1 MKKKYTR
8 ILYPVVALLI
18 FSMLICL
25 ERFGV
30 IRTSTKTSS
39 PDLTM
44 TGFSDEVSTT
54 AECLLLTSSQADA
67 TDQNALSEMEFVLD
81 NMKVS
86 YEVYNVDDGSYT
98 NELKKFSKAVITVQD
113 WDFLGTGITA
123 VQSWVNN
130 GGSLMN
136 CVQPERTA
144 NFNAMTAQIG
154 IASISDEM
162 TTVNGLKPAAGFMI
176 GADGNTSFSI
186 GDGEENPGDV
196 FYEVTLDDSS
206 VVHVG
211 TDDGHTQFLWERS
224 YGNGKYIL
232 LNDPM
237 GDRHNRG
244 FLCAAYTCMS
254 DDYLWPVIEA
264 SSYYLDDFPSPV
276 PGGDSEYITRDYGV
290 DTATFYSNI
299 WWPQQLAW
307 ENKYGIKHTGLIIE
321 KYSDTV
327 ASPFDRTED
336 TTQFTTFGNM
346 LLNNGGELGFHGYNH
361 QPLCLEG
368 SDEDMQYG
376 TYKLWPSEADMEASL
391 KELSAFSTELFPNT
405 NFTVYVPPSNI
416 CSDTGIDAIANA
428 LPGIKVLASSYL
440 VDATGK
446 TYTQEFGIDANG
458 MITTPRIVSGCDID
472 DYSKMTELSELN
484 FQFVQ
489 SHFMHP
495 DDCLDADRG
504 AAEGWAAL
512 SAKFTSYLDWIH
524 TSAPQLKEST
534 GSEMGEA
541 VLKYTKLNVNR
552 TETDDAITANIGGFR
567 NDCYFMLRMSD
578 QKPGAL
584 EGCTVEQVTDD
595 LYLVH
600 ATSSTITIHKTNK

>member
-1 MKKKYTR
+1 MRKKYIR
-8 ILYPVVALLI
+8 ILYPVIALLV
-18 FSMLICL
+18 FSMIICL

-44 TGFSDEVSTT
+44 TGFSDALSVSP
-54 AECLLLTSSQADA
+54 ECILLTSSKADS
-67 TDQNALSEMEFVLD
+67 TDQSSLSEMEFVLD

-86 YEVYNVDDGSYT
+86 YEVYDVDDGSYVT
-98 NELKKFSKAVITVQD
+98 ELQKFKKAVITVQD
-113 WDFLGTGITA
+113 WDFLGTGITSL
-123 VQSWVNN
+123 QTWVNH
-130 GGSLMN
+130 GGSVMN
-136 CVQPERTA
+136 CVQPERTD
-144 NFNAMTAQIG
+144 NFKGMIQTIG
-154 IASISDEM
+154 IASISDDM
-162 TTVNGLKPAAGFMI
+162 TSVNALKPSAGFMV
-176 GADGNTSFSI
+176 GADGDTSFSI
-186 GDGEENPGDV
+186 GDGDENPGDV
-196 FYEVTLDDSS
+196 FYEVALDNESI
-206 VVHVG
+206 VHVG

-224 YGNGKYIL
+224 QGSGKYVI

-237 GDRHNRG
+237 EVRHNRG

-254 DDYLWPVIEA
+254 EDYLWPVIDA

-299 WWPQQLAW
+299 WWPQQLVW

-361 QPLCLEG
+361 QPLCLSG
-368 SDEDMQYG
+368 TDDDMQYG
-376 TYKLWPSEADMEASL
+376 TYKLWPSETDMETSL
-391 KELSAFSTELFPNT
+391 KELNSFSAELFPNT

-416 CSDTGIDAIANA
+416 CSDTGRDAIQNA
-428 LPGIKVLASSYL
+428 LPGIMVLASSYL
-440 VDATGK
+440 EDATGK
-446 TYTQEFGIDANG
+446 TYTQEFGIDDNG
-458 MITTPRIVSGCDID
+458 MITTPRIVSGCDVD
-472 DYSKMTELSELN
+472 DYQKLTELSELN

-504 AAEGWAAL
+504 AAEGWATLA
-512 SAKFTSYLDWIH
+512 SKFTSYLDWIH

-541 VLKYTKLNVNR
+541 VLKYTKLNLDR
-552 TETDDAITANIGGFR
+552 SETDDALTVNIGGFR
-567 NDCYFMLRMSD
+567 NDCSFFLRMSS
-578 QKPGAL
+578 QQPGKT

-600 ATSSTITIHKTNK
+600 ATSSSIKIYKTNK